1 MAETLDGLKVRIREL
16 EKEVERWKSQVKS
29 VRYGLNWMDVPEA
42 FDKDSED
49 KIPILEEV
57 AEKAV
62 DAEGPLTGK
71 PPHVIIEGD
80 NYHALTCLN
89 YTHRGKIDVIY
100 IDPPYN
106 TGSDGFTYKDK
117 RFLTEFPDGQKV
129 PKEHPLRHSYW
140 LSFME
145 KRLNLAKKLLR
156 DEGVIFISIDDNE
169 QANLKLLCDK
179 VFGEGNEIG
188 PIIQN
193 KLNAKNDTV
202 NVQKNHEFILC
213 YRKKTTLI
221 KNKVQPSLID
231 EKIICKNVFVEKGRF
246 FYLNDAITTRG
257 EGGTLNA
264 RPNLGYT
271 VYYNPKTKDKMGV
284 IDYDVALAKESNDAS
299 KIYKDDENLISQ
311 GYEII
316 RPPKVR
322 GKLGCWTWEVEKFNA
337 QKDEIIVTGKKGK
350 YSVHKRTFVEQND
363 VSEIDGELRYQA
375 VSKANVKSIWNYST
389 NDGTN
394 ELTDLF
400 AGNVF
405 NNPKNLDMI
414 MYIIR
419 ISSELIK
426 DHPPVILDFFAG
438 SGTTLHATMNLN
450 KVDER
455 NRQCILVQSPE
466 KTYSVKDGKEFPIK
480 GCEVAFEKGFRC
492 ISEIT
497 YERNRR
503 VMCGY
508 TNAKGESVDGL
519 GGSLKYYKTCFVGK
533 HQSKNANDADKVELA
548 EKAGC
553 LIALAENTLET
564 INVPKAAKGFWQIYS
579 DNAEKKKRYTCIY
592 HNGDY
597 GKVPDFVAK
606 IDELR
611 ATDKKS
617 KFTVYVFS
625 WNSPDFFEN
634 EFDDLKN
641 IEIKAIPKP
650 ILEIYKA
657 LNG

>member
-16 EKEVERWKSQVKS
+16 EKEVEHWKSQVKN

-57 AEKAV
+57 PENAI
-62 DAEGPLTGK
+62 DAEGPLSDNPT
-71 PPHVIIEGD
+71 HVIIEGD

-117 RFLTEFPDGQKV
+117 RLLTEFPDGQSV
-129 PKEHPLRHSYW
+129 PKDHPLRHSYW

-145 KRLNLAKKLLR
+145 KRLKLAQKLLR
-156 DEGVIFISIDDNE
+156 DNGVIFISINE
-169 QANLKLLCDK
+169 EEYAQLKLLCD
-179 VFGEGNEIG
+179 
-188 PIIQN
+188 
-193 KLNAKNDTV
+193 
-202 NVQKNHEFILC
+202 
-213 YRKKTTLI
+213 LI
-221 KNKVQPSLID
+221 FKEEN
-231 EKIICKNVFVEKGRF
+231 
-246 FYLNDAITTRG
+246 YITTFTIKVRHDDRILKG
-257 EGGTLNA
+257 DKPIHETTESLLLYQNSSNFNIQK
-264 RPNLGYT
+264 R
-271 VYYNPKTKDKMGV
+271 TKDNSKPD
-284 IDYDVALAKESNDAS
+284 DYKYQIKELTENPEHIMLGGKDVCVFRPGE
-299 KIYKDDENLISQ
+299 
-311 GYEII
+311 YEII
-316 RPPKVR
+316 EKEESFENLKKINIRGSIKAGNSSGRFQMAYLEERRNEFNTLYKVPDMGDDGLGYR
-322 GKLGCWTWEVEKFNA
+322 YFLSRKNEKQLNASYFQGAPLNRQDVKELPYSNFFDFESEFNDVGQEGGVPFGGGKKPIGFLQQILK
-337 QKDEIIVTGKKGK
+337 IVTN
-350 YSVHKRTFVEQND
+350 Q
-363 VSEIDGELRYQA
+363 
-375 VSKANVKSIWNYST
+375 
-389 NDGTN
+389 
-394 ELTDLF
+394 
-400 AGNVF
+400 
-405 NNPKNLDMI
+405 KNLT
-414 MYIIR
+414 
-419 ISSELIK
+419 
-426 DHPPVILDFFAG
+426 ILDFFAG
-438 SGTTLHATMNLN
+438 SGSTGHCIMDLN
-450 KVDER
+450 QDGGKR
-455 NRQCILVQSPE
+455 NFILVQSP
-466 KTYSVKDGKEFPIK
+466 DL
-480 GCEVAFEKGFRC
+480 
-492 ISEIT
+492 T
-497 YERNRR
+497 YEIKNGKKVARKGASEVFLAGYERIVDVTYQRCKN

-508 TNAKGESVDGL
+508 INAKGETIEGL
-519 GGSLKYYKTCFVGK
+519 GGHLKYYKTNFVGK
-533 HQSKNANDADKVELA
+533 HHSKNANDADKVELA

-564 INVPKAAKGFWQIYS
+564 IKVPKAAKGFWQIYS

-597 GKVPDFVAK
+597 GKVSDFVAK

>member
-145 KRLNLAKKLLR
+145 KRLKLAKSLLS
-156 DEGVIFISIDDNE
+156 DKGVIFISIDDNE

-179 VFGEGNEIG
+179 VFGEGNFVAEFVWKKKQG
-188 PIIQN
+188 GGN
-193 KLNAKNDTV
+193 DSGFVVTEHEYVLCVAKNISKFEMGLDKSY
-202 NVQKNHEFILC
+202 QLDDKLYPLKDEKGEYGLI
-213 YRKKTTLI
+213 TLDKASI
-221 KNKVQPSLID
+221 QVSQSLIY
-231 EKIICKNVFVEKGRF
+231 EITGPNGETYYPRVVKGKQSCWRWSRSKVEKQYDELVFKNGKVYTKYYRPQGVTPKS
-246 FYLNDAITTRG
+246 LLVDAIYGRTESGNDDIKEIFETKPF
-257 EGGTLNA
+257 A
-264 RPNLGYT
+264 Y
-271 VYYNPKTKDKMGV
+271 PKPV
-284 IDYDVALAKESNDAS
+284 L
-299 KIYKDDENLISQ
+299 L
-311 GYEII
+311 
-316 RPPKVR
+316 
-322 GKLGCWTWEVEKFNA
+322 
-337 QKDEIIVTGKKGK
+337 
-350 YSVHKRTFVEQND
+350 
-363 VSEIDGELRYQA
+363 
-375 VSKANVKSIWNYST
+375 VKHLLS
-389 NDGTN
+389 
-394 ELTDLF
+394 
-400 AGNVF
+400 
-405 NNPKNLDMI
+405 
-414 MYIIR
+414 
-419 ISSELIK
+419 ISSGGNNKPI
-426 DHPPVILDFFAG
+426 ILDFFAG
-438 SGTTLHATMNLN
+438 SGTTLHATLNLN
-450 KVDER
+450 KEDDG
-455 NRQCILVQSPE
+455 NRQCILVQQAE
-466 KTYSVKDGKEFPIK
+466 GDNNI
-480 GCEVAFEKGFRC
+480 CENV
-492 ISEIT
+492 T

-508 TNAKGESVDGL
+508 TNAKGENVEGL
-519 GGSLKYYKTCFVGK
+519 GGSLKYYKTGFVGK

-553 LIALAENTLET
+553 LIALAENTLDT
-564 INVPKAAKGFWQIYS
+564 IKVPEAAKGFWQIYS

-597 GKVPDFVAK
+597 GKVSDFVAK

>member
-1 MAETLDGLKVRIREL
+1 MVEAETLDGLKVRIREL

-57 AEKAV
+57 ADKAV
-62 DAEGPLTGK
+62 DAEGPLAGR

-89 YTHRGKIDVIY
+89 YTHHGKIDVIY

-106 TGSDGFTYKDK
+106 TGTDRFTYKDK

-129 PKEHPLRHSYW
+129 PKEHPLRHSCW

-145 KRLNLAKKLLR
+145 KRLKLAKNLLS
-156 DEGVIFISIDDNE
+156 DKGVIFISIDDNE

-179 VFGEGNEIG
+179 VFSNDVETFIWRKSGIG
-188 PIIQN
+188 RDGKMKNTTTFRNDHEYILVCYKYRR
-193 KLNAKNDTV
+193 KLNKSYEIPQWENDYGNPDNDFRGPYKAGSISRKEEASNPNHKNYYSVQSPSGKIFTRQFDVPQSEFERLNNEHRIYWGKKGDAVPAIKIFVNEKRTV
-202 NVQKNHEFILC
+202 
-213 YRKKTTLI
+213 TTS
-221 KNKVQPSLID
+221 SLID
-231 EKIICKNVFVEKGRF
+231 DKSCTTTAGSKELVGIMLNEKI
-246 FYLNDAITTRG
+246 
-257 EGGTLNA
+257 
-264 RPNLGYT
+264 
-271 VYYNPKTKDKMGV
+271 
-284 IDYDVALAKESNDAS
+284 
-299 KIYKDDENLISQ
+299 
-311 GYEII
+311 
-316 RPPKVR
+316 
-322 GKLGCWTWEVEKFNA
+322 GK
-337 QKDEIIVTGKKGK
+337 
-350 YSVHKRTFVEQND
+350 
-363 VSEIDGELRYQA
+363 ELR
-375 VSKANVKSIWNYST
+375 
-389 NDGTN
+389 
-394 ELTDLF
+394 
-400 AGNVF
+400 
-405 NNPKNLDMI
+405 PKP
-414 MYIIR
+414 
-419 ISSELIK
+419 SELVKKII
-426 DHPPVILDFFAG
+426 HLGSQRSSIILDFFAG
-438 SGTTLHATMNLN
+438 SGTTLHATLNLN
-450 KVDER
+450 KEDDGI
-455 NRQCILVQSPE
+455 RQCILVQQSEGDNNICE
-466 KTYSVKDGKEFPIK
+466 K
-480 GCEVAFEKGFRC
+480 
-492 ISEIT
+492 IT

-508 TNAKGESVDGL
+508 TNAKSESVEGL
-519 GGSLKYYKTCFVGK
+519 GGSLKYYKTGFVGK
-533 HQSKNANDADKVELA
+533 HQSKSANDADKVELA

-564 INVPKAAKGFWQIYS
+564 IKVPKAAKGFWQIYS

-597 GKVPDFVAK
+597 GKVSDFVAK

-611 ATDKKS
+611 ANDKKS

>member
-1 MAETLDGLKVRIREL
+1 MAETLDSLKVRIREL
-16 EKEVERWKSQVKS
+16 EKEVERWKSQVKN

-57 AEKAV
+57 AEKSV
-62 DAEGPLTGK
+62 DAEGPLAGR
-71 PPHVIIEGD
+71 PSHVIIEGD

-145 KRLNLAKKLLR
+145 KRLKLAKNLLR
-156 DEGVIFISIDDNE
+156 DKGVIFISIDDNE

-179 VFGEGNEIG
+179 VFGEGNFIADV
-188 PIIQN
+188 IWN
-193 KLNAKNDTV
+193 SRKSVSNDAVVSLNHN
-202 NVQKNHEFILC
+202 
-213 YRKKTTLI
+213 YTLI
-221 KNKVQPSLID
+221 YTKNITQFNKYKSDFKLVD
-231 EKIICKNVFVEKGRF
+231 EGVGFSNPD
-246 FYLNDAITTRG
+246 NDSRG
-257 EGGTLNA
+257 LWKADPFDSPGI
-264 RPNLGYT
+264 RPNLTYPIK
-271 VYYNPKTKDKMGV
+271 NPITGV
-284 IDYDVALAKESNDAS
+284 EYL
-299 KIYKDDENLISQ
+299 
-311 GYEII
+311 
-316 RPPKVR
+316 PPEGR
-322 GKLGCWTWEVEKFNA
+322 CWR
-337 QKDEIIVTGKKGK
+337 TGKNEYEMFLADNRIVFGKTGKSKPQLKRFLSEAQEKGL
-350 YSVHKRTFVEQND
+350 TP
-363 VSEIDGELRYQA
+363 
-375 VSKANVKSIWNYST
+375 KSIWDDCGTATNGTQEIQEIFGEKIFDTPKPTALLQRIIQIST
-389 NDGTN
+389 STRDSLPST
-394 ELTDLF
+394 
-400 AGNVF
+400 V
-405 NNPKNLDMI
+405 
-414 MYIIR
+414 
-419 ISSELIK
+419 
-426 DHPPVILDFFAG
+426 LDFFAG
-438 SGTTLHATMNLN
+438 SGTTLHATINLN
-450 KVDER
+450 KEDGGK
-455 NRQCILVQSPE
+455 RQCILVQQSE
-466 KTYSVKDGKEFPIK
+466 GDNNI
-480 GCEVAFEKGFRC
+480 CENV
-492 ISEIT
+492 T

-519 GGSLKYYKTCFVGK
+519 GGSLKYYKTGFVGK

-564 INVPKAAKGFWQIYS
+564 IKVPKAAKGFWQIYS

>member
-57 AEKAV
+57 ADKAV
-62 DAEGPLTGK
+62 DAEGPLAGR

-106 TGSDGFTYKDK
+106 TGTDGFTYKDK

-145 KRLNLAKKLLR
+145 KRLKLAKNLLS
-156 DEGVIFISIDDNE
+156 DKGVIFISIDDNE

-179 VFGEGNEIG
+179 VFSNDVETFIWRKSGIG
-188 PIIQN
+188 RDGKMKNTTTFRNDHEYILVCYKYRR
-193 KLNAKNDTV
+193 KLNKSYEIPQWENDYG
-202 NVQKNHEFILC
+202 NPDNDFRGPYKAGSISRKEEASNPNHENYYSVQSPSGKIFTRQFDVPQSEFERLNNDHRI
-213 YRKKTTLI
+213 YWGKKGDAVPAIKIFVNEKRTVTTS
-221 KNKVQPSLID
+221 SLID
-231 EKIICKNVFVEKGRF
+231 DKSCTTTAGSKELVGIMLNEKI
-246 FYLNDAITTRG
+246 G
-257 EGGTLNA
+257 E
-264 RPNLGYT
+264 
-271 VYYNPKTKDKMGV
+271 
-284 IDYDVALAKESNDAS
+284 
-299 KIYKDDENLISQ
+299 
-311 GYEII
+311 
-316 RPPKVR
+316 
-322 GKLGCWTWEVEKFNA
+322 
-337 QKDEIIVTGKKGK
+337 
-350 YSVHKRTFVEQND
+350 
-363 VSEIDGELRYQA
+363 ELR
-375 VSKANVKSIWNYST
+375 
-389 NDGTN
+389 
-394 ELTDLF
+394 
-400 AGNVF
+400 
-405 NNPKNLDMI
+405 PKP
-414 MYIIR
+414 
-419 ISSELIK
+419 SELVKKII
-426 DHPPVILDFFAG
+426 HLGSQRSSIILDFFAG
-438 SGTTLHATMNLN
+438 SGTTLHATLNLN
-450 KVDER
+450 KEDDGY
-455 NRQCILVQSPE
+455 RQCILVQQSE
-466 KTYSVKDGKEFPIK
+466 GDNNI
-480 GCEVAFEKGFRC
+480 CEN
-492 ISEIT
+492 IT

-508 TNAKGESVDGL
+508 TNAKSESVEGL
-519 GGSLKYYKTCFVGK
+519 GGSLKYYKTGFVGK
-533 HQSKNANDADKVELA
+533 HQSKSANDADKVELA

-564 INVPKAAKGFWQIYS
+564 IKVPKAAKGFWQIYS

-597 GKVPDFVAK
+597 GKVSDFVAK

-611 ATDKKS
+611 ANDKKS

>member
-1 MAETLDGLKVRIREL
+1 MAETLDSLKVRIREL

-57 AEKAV
+57 AEKSV
-62 DAEGPLTGK
+62 DAEGPLAGR
-71 PPHVIIEGD
+71 PSHVIIEGD

-106 TGSDGFTYKDK
+106 TGSDGFAYKDA
-117 RFLTEFPDGQKV
+117 RFITDFPDGQKI
-129 PKEHPLRHSYW
+129 PKEHPLRHSSW

-145 KRLNLAKKLLR
+145 KRMTLAKNLLS
-156 DEGVIFISIDDNE
+156 ETGVIFISIDDNE

-179 VFGEGNEIG
+179 IFGESNFIVNFIWRGGKRNMSKWVSTSHEYM
-188 PIIQN
+188 
-193 KLNAKNDTV
+193 LTYAKNLNQCAVKNVEWFEVKMGLSEIYSSAKQFVKDSNGNYIEASKKLKKWYKSLPDTHPSKDHDHYCWIDERGV
-202 NVQKNHEFILC
+202 YFASDISRGGGGGPKW
-213 YRKKTTLI
+213 KI
-221 KNKVQPSLID
+221 KNPYTNEFVKVPQ
-231 EKIICKNVFVEKGRF
+231 
-246 FYLNDAITTRG
+246 RG
-257 EGGTLNA
+257 WA
-264 RPNLGYT
+264 Y
-271 VYYNPKTKDKMGV
+271 
-284 IDYDVALAKESNDAS
+284 S
-299 KIYKDDENLISQ
+299 KIEDLQNDIERNLIHFNGDGVPCRKIYLADNETQILDSVFYKDRRGSSKRLKNLM
-311 GYEII
+311 GA
-316 RPPKVR
+316 
-322 GKLGCWTWEVEKFNA
+322 EVFPFP
-337 QKDEIIVTGKKGK
+337 KDEIIIQDKLNSFSQK
-350 YSVHKRTFVEQND
+350 
-363 VSEIDGELRYQA
+363 
-375 VSKANVKSIWNYST
+375 KSI
-389 NDGTN
+389 
-394 ELTDLF
+394 
-400 AGNVF
+400 
-405 NNPKNLDMI
+405 
-414 MYIIR
+414 
-419 ISSELIK
+419 
-426 DHPPVILDFFAG
+426 ILDFFAG
-438 SGTTLHATMNLN
+438 SGTTLHAVLNLN
-450 KVDER
+450 KYDEGQ
-455 NRQCILVQSPE
+455 RQCILVQAPE
-466 KTYSVKDGKEFPIK
+466 KTFVMKDGKEVPQK
-480 GCEVAFEKGFRC
+480 GSEIAFENGYKYIC
-492 ISEIT
+492 EIT

-519 GGSLKYYKTCFVGK
+519 GGSLKYYKTGFVGK

-564 INVPKAAKGFWQIYS
+564 VIVPSTAKGFWQIYS

-597 GKVPDFVAK
+597 GKVSDFVAK

-611 ATDKKS
+611 SADKKS

>member
-62 DAEGPLTGK
+62 DAEGPLAGR

-145 KRLNLAKKLLR
+145 KRLKLAKNLLS
-156 DEGVIFISIDDNE
+156 DKGVIFISIDDNE

-179 VFGEGNEIG
+179 VFGEGNFVAEFIWKKKQG
-188 PIIQN
+188 GGNDSGFVITEHEYV
-193 KLNAKNDTV
+193 LCVAKNIAKFEMGLDKSY
-202 NVQKNHEFILC
+202 QLDDKLYPLKDDKGEYGLI
-213 YRKKTTLI
+213 TLDKASI
-221 KNKVQPSLID
+221 QVSQSLIYEITGPNG
-231 EKIICKNVFVEKGRF
+231 EKYYPRVVKGKQSCWRWSKSKVEKQYEELVFKNGKVYTKYYRPQGVTPKS
-246 FYLNDAITTRG
+246 LLIDAIYGRTESGNDDIKEIFETKPF
-257 EGGTLNA
+257 A
-264 RPNLGYT
+264 Y
-271 VYYNPKTKDKMGV
+271 PKPV
-284 IDYDVALAKESNDAS
+284 L
-299 KIYKDDENLISQ
+299 L
-311 GYEII
+311 
-316 RPPKVR
+316 
-322 GKLGCWTWEVEKFNA
+322 
-337 QKDEIIVTGKKGK
+337 
-350 YSVHKRTFVEQND
+350 
-363 VSEIDGELRYQA
+363 
-375 VSKANVKSIWNYST
+375 VKHLLS
-389 NDGTN
+389 
-394 ELTDLF
+394 
-400 AGNVF
+400 
-405 NNPKNLDMI
+405 
-414 MYIIR
+414 
-419 ISSELIK
+419 ISSGGNNKPI
-426 DHPPVILDFFAG
+426 ILDFFAG
-438 SGTTLHATMNLN
+438 SGTTLHATLNLN
-450 KVDER
+450 KEDDG
-455 NRQCILVQSPE
+455 NRQCILVQQAE
-466 KTYSVKDGKEFPIK
+466 GDNNI
-480 GCEVAFEKGFRC
+480 CENV
-492 ISEIT
+492 T

-508 TNAKGESVDGL
+508 TNAKGESVEGL
-519 GGSLKYYKTCFVGK
+519 GGSLKYYKTGFVGK

-564 INVPKAAKGFWQIYS
+564 IKVPKAAKGFWQIYS
-579 DNAEKKKRYTCIY
+579 DNVEKKKRYTCIY

-597 GKVPDFVAK
+597 GKVSDFVAK

>member
-1 MAETLDGLKVRIREL
+1 VAETLDGLKIRIREL

-62 DAEGPLTGK
+62 DASGPLAGR

-145 KRLNLAKKLLR
+145 KRLKLAKNLLS
-156 DEGVIFISIDDNE
+156 DKGVIFISIDDNE

-179 VFGEGNEIG
+179 VFGEGNFVAEFVWKKKQG
-188 PIIQN
+188 GGN
-193 KLNAKNDTV
+193 DSGFVVTEHEYVLCVAKNISKFEMGLDKSY
-202 NVQKNHEFILC
+202 QLDDKLYPLKDDKGEYGLI
-213 YRKKTTLI
+213 TLDKASI
-221 KNKVQPSLID
+221 QVSQSLIYEITGPNG
-231 EKIICKNVFVEKGRF
+231 EKYYPRVVKGKQSCWRWSKSKVEKQYEELVFKNGKVYTKYYRPQGVTPKS
-246 FYLNDAITTRG
+246 LLIDAIYGRTESGNDDIKEIFETKPF
-257 EGGTLNA
+257 A
-264 RPNLGYT
+264 Y
-271 VYYNPKTKDKMGV
+271 PKPV
-284 IDYDVALAKESNDAS
+284 L
-299 KIYKDDENLISQ
+299 L
-311 GYEII
+311 
-316 RPPKVR
+316 
-322 GKLGCWTWEVEKFNA
+322 
-337 QKDEIIVTGKKGK
+337 
-350 YSVHKRTFVEQND
+350 
-363 VSEIDGELRYQA
+363 
-375 VSKANVKSIWNYST
+375 VKHLLS
-389 NDGTN
+389 
-394 ELTDLF
+394 
-400 AGNVF
+400 
-405 NNPKNLDMI
+405 
-414 MYIIR
+414 
-419 ISSELIK
+419 ISSGGNNKPI
-426 DHPPVILDFFAG
+426 ILDFFAG
-438 SGTTLHATMNLN
+438 SGTTLHATLNLN
-450 KVDER
+450 KEDDG
-455 NRQCILVQSPE
+455 NRQCILVQQSE
-466 KTYSVKDGKEFPIK
+466 GDNNI
-480 GCEVAFEKGFRC
+480 CENV
-492 ISEIT
+492 T

-508 TNAKGESVDGL
+508 TNAKGENVEGL
-519 GGSLKYYKTCFVGK
+519 GGSLKYYKTGFVGK

-553 LIALAENTLET
+553 LIALAENTLDT
-564 INVPKAAKGFWQIYS
+564 IKVPEAAKGFWQIYS

-597 GKVPDFVAK
+597 GKVSDFVAK

-611 ATDKKS
+611 TTDKKS

>member
-1 MAETLDGLKVRIREL
+1 MAETLDGLKVRIHEL
-16 EKEVERWKSQVKS
+16 EKEVERWKSQVKN

-57 AEKAV
+57 SEKAV
-62 DAEGPLTGK
+62 DAEGPLAGR

-145 KRLNLAKKLLR
+145 KRLKLAKNLLS
-156 DEGVIFISIDDNE
+156 DKGVIFISIDDNE

-179 VFGEGNEIG
+179 VFGEGNFVAEFIWKKKQG
-188 PIIQN
+188 GGNDSGFVITEHEYV
-193 KLNAKNDTV
+193 LCVAKNIAKFEMGLDKSY
-202 NVQKNHEFILC
+202 QLDDKLYPLKDDKGEYGLI
-213 YRKKTTLI
+213 TLDKASI
-221 KNKVQPSLID
+221 QVSQSLIYEITGPNG
-231 EKIICKNVFVEKGRF
+231 EKYYPRVVKGKQSCWRWSKSKVEKQYEELVFKNGKVYTKYYRPQGVTPKS
-246 FYLNDAITTRG
+246 LLIDAIYGRTESGNDDIKEIFETKPF
-257 EGGTLNA
+257 A
-264 RPNLGYT
+264 Y
-271 VYYNPKTKDKMGV
+271 PKPV
-284 IDYDVALAKESNDAS
+284 L
-299 KIYKDDENLISQ
+299 L
-311 GYEII
+311 
-316 RPPKVR
+316 
-322 GKLGCWTWEVEKFNA
+322 
-337 QKDEIIVTGKKGK
+337 
-350 YSVHKRTFVEQND
+350 
-363 VSEIDGELRYQA
+363 
-375 VSKANVKSIWNYST
+375 VKHLLS
-389 NDGTN
+389 
-394 ELTDLF
+394 
-400 AGNVF
+400 
-405 NNPKNLDMI
+405 
-414 MYIIR
+414 
-419 ISSELIK
+419 ISSGGNNKPI
-426 DHPPVILDFFAG
+426 ILDFFAG
-438 SGTTLHATMNLN
+438 SGTTLHATLNLN
-450 KVDER
+450 KEDDG
-455 NRQCILVQSPE
+455 NRQCILVQQSE
-466 KTYSVKDGKEFPIK
+466 GDNNI
-480 GCEVAFEKGFRC
+480 CENV
-492 ISEIT
+492 T

-508 TNAKGESVDGL
+508 TNAKDESVDGL
-519 GGSLKYYKTCFVGK
+519 GGSLKYYKTGFVGK

-553 LIALAENTLET
+553 LIALAENTLEA
-564 INVPKAAKGFWQIYS
+564 IKVPKAAKGFWQIYS

-597 GKVPDFVAK
+597 GKVSDFVAK

>member
-62 DAEGPLTGK
+62 DASGPLAGK

-145 KRLNLAKKLLR
+145 KRLKLAKNLLS
-156 DEGVIFISIDDNE
+156 DKGVIFISIDDNE

-179 VFGEGNEIG
+179 VFGEGNFVANLPTIMNLKGNQDEYAFAGTHEYTLVCSKYPLKPVFNLFPIDNEKIDDWSEDEIG
-188 PIIQN
+188 YYKKGATIKRTGGDAPRSKRPYSYYPILVSQKDKSVHLITKEEYKQIYN
-193 KLNAKNDTV
+193 PLTKEFNDNYV
-202 NVQKNHEFILC
+202 ESLKKKYNDYAFILPVDGSEKTSWRWK
-213 YRKKTTLI
+213 YDKVKK
-221 KNKVQPSLID
+221 D
-231 EKIICKNVFVEKGRF
+231 
-246 FYLNDAITTRG
+246 
-257 EGGTLNA
+257 
-264 RPNLGYT
+264 
-271 VYYNPKTKDKMGV
+271 
-284 IDYDVALAKESNDAS
+284 
-299 KIYKDDENLISQ
+299 IS
-311 GYEII
+311 
-316 RPPKVR
+316 
-322 GKLGCWTWEVEKFNA
+322 
-337 QKDEIIVTGKKGK
+337 EIIVIDGRDGFSLYKKQRPELGDLPTQKPKSTFYKAK
-350 YSVHKRTFVEQND
+350 YSSGNGTAQIK
-363 VSEIDGELRYQA
+363 EIFGA
-375 VSKANVKSIWNYST
+375 K
-389 NDGTN
+389 
-394 ELTDLF
+394 
-400 AGNVF
+400 VF
-405 NNPKNLDMI
+405 NNPKPLD
-414 MYIIR
+414 
-419 ISSELIK
+419 LIK
-426 DHPPVILDFFAG
+426 DFIMLGSNKNSIVLDFFAG
-438 SGTTLHATMNLN
+438 SGTTFHAVSLLN
-450 KVDER
+450 EEDDGCRK
-455 NRQCILVQSPE
+455 CILVQAPE
-466 KTYSVKDGKEFPIK
+466 KTFEIKNGKEIALK
-480 GCEVAFEKGFRC
+480 GAENAYHNGYR
-492 ISEIT
+492 STSDIT

-508 TNAKGESVDGL
+508 TSISAQGKQTEVEGL
-519 GGSLKYYKTCFVGK
+519 GGSLKYYKTGFVGK
-533 HQSKNANDADKVELA
+533 HQSKNAYDADNVELA

-564 INVPKAAKGFWQIYS
+564 VVVPSTAKGFWQIYS

-597 GKVPDFVAK
+597 GKVSDFVAK

>member
-1 MAETLDGLKVRIREL
+1 MAETLDALKVRIHEL

-62 DAEGPLTGK
+62 DAKGPLAGR

-145 KRLNLAKKLLR
+145 KRLKLAKNLLS
-156 DEGVIFISIDDNE
+156 DKGVIFISIDDNE

-179 VFGEGNEIG
+179 VFGEGNLLTTFPRKGIG
-188 PIIQN
+188 GRQDSKYYAIVHEYIQGYAKRLDKFESGRMIKGKN
-193 KLNAKNDTV
+193 FPLFDESKKLHYKT
-202 NVQKNHEFILC
+202 QLL
-213 YRKKTTLI
+213 RKWGDNSKRE
-221 KNKVQPSLID
+221 N
-231 EKIICKNVFVEKGRF
+231 
-246 FYLNDAITTRG
+246 
-257 EGGTLNA
+257 
-264 RPNLGYT
+264 RPNLFYPI
-271 VYYNPKTKDKMGV
+271 YYNNSTNEFSLSKSKNSLEIYPMLDSDNEGCWRWGKSTMEDAFLKGLVEIQKNRKGEWIPYERIYDNPNEESTKPYSSWIDDIDNSTGASLLKEILQNDDFSYPKPVDL
-284 IDYDVALAKESNDAS
+284 IDR
-299 KIYKDDENLISQ
+299 
-311 GYEII
+311 II
-316 RPPKVR
+316 RM
-322 GKLGCWTWEVEKFNA
+322 
-337 QKDEIIVTGKKGK
+337 
-350 YSVHKRTFVEQND
+350 S
-363 VSEIDGELRYQA
+363 
-375 VSKANVKSIWNYST
+375 SIR
-389 NDGTN
+389 
-394 ELTDLF
+394 
-400 AGNVF
+400 
-405 NNPKNLDMI
+405 KNI
-414 MYIIR
+414 T
-419 ISSELIK
+419 
-426 DHPPVILDFFAG
+426 ILDFFAG
-438 SGTTLHATMNLN
+438 SGTTLHATLNLN
-450 KVDER
+450 KEDDG
-455 NRQCILVQSPE
+455 NRQCILVQQSE
-466 KTYSVKDGKEFPIK
+466 GNNNI
-480 GCEVAFEKGFRC
+480 CENV
-492 ISEIT
+492 T

-508 TNAKGESVDGL
+508 TSTSANGKQTEVEGL
-519 GGSLKYYKTCFVGK
+519 GGSLKYYKTGFVGK

-553 LIALAENTLET
+553 LIALAENTLDT
-564 INVPKAAKGFWQIYS
+564 IKVPEAAKGFWQIYS

-597 GKVPDFVAK
+597 GKVSDFVAK